1 MSLHVSS
8 ELQEREGIKSIYTL
22 HFQASSIHDKQNLRE
37 LGNGIPSF
45 L

>member
-8 ELQEREGIKSIYTL
+8 ELQEQEGIKSIYAL
-22 HFQASSIHDKQNLRE
+22 HFQASIHDKQNLRE
-37 LGNGIPSF
+37 WGSGIPSF